1 MDEEGDDVCGRCRV
15 LVAVRGQLS
24 KMKLKSVGNVLYGV
38 KVEDDVVEERVGG
51 RSGWLG
57 GENEGK

>member
-1 MDEEGDDVCGRCRV
+1 
-15 LVAVRGQLS
+15 
-24 KMKLKSVGNVLYGV
+24 MKLKSVGNVLYGV

>member
-1 MDEEGDDVCGRCRV
+1 MDEEGDDVCRRCRV
-15 LVAVRGQLS
+15 LVAIGGQLP

-51 RSGWLG
+51 KIWLAG
-57 GENEGK
+57 RRK